1 MGPCGSEAEG
11 FFRQL
16 VFDLGRFVCD
26 LYFAKGGPVNHAGY
40 SVLAAHAVHL
50 LLLGDFGYFYF
61 KNLATKGVD
70 APLNL
75 SDCWE
80 V

>member
-1 MGPCGSEAEG
+1 MEG
-11 FFRQL
+11 FFPQL
-16 VFDLGRFVCD
+16 VFDLGGFVCD
-26 LYFAKGGPVNHAGY
+26 SYSAEVGPVNYAGY
-40 SVLAAHAVHL
+40 SVLAAHVVHL
-50 LLLGDFGYFYF
+50 VLLGDFGYFYF